1 MINKQNL
8 WFTMLFSIILVLSI
22 FYVSMNEEQFNTL
35 VSDEE
40 IVLDDSSLV
49 ISESTELV
57 SLRVSSDEE
66 VQNTMNELKNTLLSD
81 VATMEE
87 KNDAYN
93 ELLVLSN
100 IKGEEE
106 KLENILTKEF
116 KIDSFV
122 KITSSGITV
131 VVDTEKDSYEDA
143 NKIIRR
149 IQQEYQDEKYIT
161 VKFN

>member
-1 MINKQNL
+1 MINKQNI

-22 FYVSMNEEQFNTL
+22 FYVSMNEDM
-35 VSDEE
+35 VSDFAKEDV
-40 IVLDDSSLV
+40 IVDDSSLV

-57 SLRVSSDEE
+57 SLRISSDEE

-81 VATMEE
+81 VATIEE

-106 KLENILTKEF
+106 KIEGILSKEF

-122 KITSSGITV
+122 KISSTGITV
-131 VVDTEKDSYEDA
+131 VVETDKDSYEDA

-149 IQQEYQDEKYIT
+149 IQEEYEDEKYIT